1 MNGLIEQWGKTSS
14 EVSTDFVQ
22 NFIITFYSIPTVN
35 FVTDYHSRNSDYRY
49 GVYSV
54 DYSSFG
60 MFANGGYGY
69 WEGKGY

>member
-14 EVSTDFVQ
+14 EVGTNLVQ
-22 NFIITFYSIPTVN
+22 NFIITFYSIPNVN
-35 FVTDYHSRNSDYRY
+35 FVTDYSSRNADYRY

-60 MFANGGYGY
+60 MFANGGYAY
-69 WEGKGY
+69 WQAKGY